1 MWRVELEGHGSR
13 AFDNER
19 AARAWFREYGRY
31 VAGRLVVTLETSDG
45 AGAFATCA
53 LAIEWPPGERGR

>member
-13 AFDNER
+13 AFER
-19 AARAWFREYGRY
+19 ERDARAWFREYGRY

-45 AGAFATCA
+45 AGRFDVNA
-53 LAIEWPPGERGR
+53 LAIEWPPRRSSA